1 MNAYED
7 IQLLLS
13 INNESLISVGGES
26 SSELVLSG
34 AVIPA
39 GLGFCQR
46 SCLIAR

>member
-1 MNAYED
+1 MNAHED

-13 INNESLISVGGES
+13 INNESLTSVDGES
-26 SSELVLSG
+26 SSKLILSG

-46 SCLIAR
+46 SCPIAR